1 MRKEKRIKNRNNQ
14 ITKQE
19 NKVNVKLK
27 KKKTPRERE
36 KSRDV

>member
-27 KKKTPRERE
+27 KKKNTPRTRKE
-36 KSRDV
+36 